1 MSLTLD
7 DIQAMHVQ
15 VQLHVKAVA
24 DLQNQN
30 AALRAQIASHEQTLT
45 GLVNRWEV
53 IATAFQP
60 PAVTRPLM
68 PIPQPK

>member
-7 DIQAMHVQ
+7 DIQAR
-15 VQLHVKAVA
+15 HVKAVL

-30 AALRAQIASHEQTLT
+30 ALRAQIASHEQTLT
-45 GLVNRWEV
+45 GLVNRWDTALERAV
-53 IATAFQP
+53 TAFQP

-68 PIPQPK
+68 PIPQK

>member
-1 MSLTLD
+1 MITLD
-7 DIQAMHVQ
+7 EVQAMHDQ
-15 VQLHVKAVA
+15 VQLHVKAVL

-68 PIPQPK
+68 PIPVQK

>member
-30 AALRAQIASHEQTLT
+30 IALRAQIASHEQTLA

-60 PAVTRPLM
+60 PTVTRPLM
-68 PIPQPK
+68 PIPQSK

>member
-7 DIQAMHVQ
+7 DIQAR
-15 VQLHVKAVA
+15 HVKAVL

-45 GLVNRWEV
+45 GLVNRWDTALERAV
-53 IATAFQP
+53 TAFQP

-68 PIPQPK
+68 PIPQK

>member
-1 MSLTLD
+1 MITLD
-7 DIQAMHVQ
+7 EVQAMHDQ
-15 VQLHVKAVA
+15 VQLHVKAVL

-30 AALRAQIASHEQTLT
+30 TALRAQIASHEQTLT